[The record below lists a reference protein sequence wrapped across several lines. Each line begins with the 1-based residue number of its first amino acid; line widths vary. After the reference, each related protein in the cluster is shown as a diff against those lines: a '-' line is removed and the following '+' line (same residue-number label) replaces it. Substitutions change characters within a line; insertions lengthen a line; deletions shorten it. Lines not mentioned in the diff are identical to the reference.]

1 MGTKEKLL
9 ISGLKLYAKKGLNGV
24 TLDDIL
30 EDSNVQKGSFYHFFK
45 NKDQLLEESLQKYFM
60 PIVQMRDDKLKN
72 SVLPFRELVESFYL
86 DMPIELESMLYDM
99 IGENNIRPND
109 IGILMLE
116 TMRTRK
122 YSSAS
127 FYTNQG
133 RIRDILIE
141 KIVKEQLE
149 GRLPGNISSSDIAT
163 LIVTCGEGAL
173 YLSTWNTGL
182 YSNADTLKI
191 CFRHLWNYLDHA
203 DSIANV

>member
-30 EDSNVQKGSFYHFFK
+30 EDSNVKKGSFYHFFK

-60 PIVQMRDDKLKN
+60 PIVQARDEKLK
-72 SVLPFRELVESFYL
+72 SSALPFRELVESFYL
-86 DMPIELESMLYDM
+86 DMPSELESMLHDM
-99 IGENNIRPND
+99 IGENTVRPND

-127 FYTNQG
+127 FFMNQG

-141 KIVKEQLE
+141 KIVREQLA
-149 GRLPGNISSSDIAT
+149 GRLPGSISSSDIAT

-173 YLSTWNTGL
+173 YLSTWNTTL
-182 YSNADTLKI
+182 YSNEDTLKV
-191 CFRHLWNYLDHA
+191 CFHHLWNYLDHME
-203 DSIANV
+203 NV